1 MLCFSYLTHITLT
14 KSYKHTHKHSHKQ
27 AHEVTL
33 LKNTNTQNDTQ
44 KPKDTHTQNT
54 DKHQDT
60 QTLTNTDGQTQNCSS
75 LHIRISCHCL
85 FCPAISPISSQ
96 SLIEMK
102 VLQQCLS
109 ASYSC
114 PTSMPQLLYSC
125 SQFFTALVQLQFFKL
140 LSFFLSRSLN
150 ITFESSTT
158 SNLYRQ
164 PSALNSINHI
174 GLELC
179 PH

>member
-1 MLCFSYLTHITLT
+1 MFSYPSHITLT
-14 KSYKHTHKHSHKQ
+14 KSYKHNHTQ
-27 AHEVTL
+27 AHKVTL
-33 LKNTNTQNDTQ
+33 LKNTNTNNQNNTQ
-44 KPKDTHTQNT
+44 KPKDTHTPNK
-54 DKHQDT
+54 DKYQDT
-60 QTLTNTDGQTQNCSS
+60 HALKNTAVLFILGFHVTE
-75 LHIRISCHCL
+75 

-164 PSALNSINHI
+164 PTSS
-174 GLELC
+174 
-179 PH
+179 

>member
-14 KSYKHTHKHSHKQ
+14 KSYKHKHKHGHTQ

-33 LKNTNTQNDTQ
+33 LKNTNTQNNTQ

-85 FCPAISPISSQ
+85 LSCNQPNIQPIPNSNESPSTMLVSFILLSYFYASTF
-96 SLIEMK
+96 
-102 VLQQCLS
+102 VLFN
-109 ASYSC
+109 
-114 PTSMPQLLYSC
+114 
-125 SQFFTALVQLQFFKL
+125 SQFFTALVQFQFFKL
-140 LSFFLSRSLN
+140 LSFFLSRSRKV
-150 ITFESSTT
+150 TFESSTT

-164 PSALNSINHI
+164 ASSS
-174 GLELC
+174 
-179 PH
+179 

>member
-1 MLCFSYLTHITLT
+1 M
-14 KSYKHTHKHSHKQ
+14 
-27 AHEVTL
+27 
-33 LKNTNTQNDTQ
+33 KNTNTQNNTQ
-44 KPKDTHTQNT
+44 KPKDTHTKNK

-60 QTLTNTDGQTQNCSS
+60 QTLTERPNTSVLYILGF
-75 LHIRISCHCL
+75 HG

-125 SQFFTALVQLQFFKL
+125 SQFFTALVQLHLFKL
-140 LSFFLSRSLN
+140 LSFFLSRSLKV
-150 ITFESSTT
+150 TFESSTT

>member
-14 KSYKHTHKHSHKQ
+14 KSYKHKHKHGHTQ

-33 LKNTNTQNDTQ
+33 LKNTNTQNNTQ
-44 KPKDTHTQNT
+44 KPIDTHTQNT

-60 QTLTNTDGQTQNCSS
+60 QTLTNTDGQTHNCSS

-125 SQFFTALVQLQFFKL
+125 SQFFTALVQFNFFQP
-140 LSFFLSRSLN
+140 LSFFLSQSLN
-150 ITFESSTT
+150 VKISTT

-164 PSALNSINHI
+164 PTSS
-174 GLELC
+174 
-179 PH
+179 